1 MVFVAALIVGTGHQ
15 LVDNGLIEG
24 PAPNSLRVSVDKL
37 KDALETSIDAV
48 DFEYESVARTNEESE
63 AIDRHVAQDRLDRLA
78 DGLETEESTANPE
91 LAEPGDETAP
101 DRDAVAGPSILAMI
115 DSQPERLPEY
125 LPPSSSPSRTAPQ
138 RALVLEPTLDAD
150 ADHEASRQRYVE
162 STRAAE
168 LIFRDALRMLREE

>member
-1 MVFVAALIVGTGHQ
+1 MILRLIAAMVFVAALIVGTGHQ

-48 DFEYESVARTNEESE
+48 DFEYETVARTNEESE

-91 LAEPGDETAP
+91 LADEHFSFTP
-101 DRDAVAGPSILAMI
+101 
-115 DSQPERLPEY
+115 PEG
-125 LPPSSSPSRTAPQ
+125 
-138 RALVLEPTLDAD
+138 
-150 ADHEASRQRYVE
+150 VE
-162 STRAAE
+162 
-168 LIFRDALRMLREE
+168 IMPYN